1 MLTDDT
7 FFILVLLRWSRE
19 QLKGWREGEE
29 GQKQRKEM
37 EERGPD
43 RQVCS
48 FFLSLFLA
56 PEAIQDRC
64 LLSTVGLA
72 ELARRWAFL

>member
-19 QLKGWREGEE
+19 QLKGRREGEE

-43 RQVCS
+43 RAHSSCLS
-48 FFLSLFLA
+48 FLPQRLYRTAVS
-56 PEAIQDRC
+56 
-64 LLSTVGLA
+64 
-72 ELARRWAFL
+72 

>member
-7 FFILVLLRWSRE
+7 FFILVLRRSRE
-19 QLKGWREGEE
+19 QLKGWREEGE

-48 FFLSLFLA
+48 FFLSLF
-56 PEAIQDRC
+56 QDRV
-64 LLSTVGLA
+64 S
-72 ELARRWAFL
+72 